1 MKQWLVCAALVAEAG
16 MACAQQ
22 RDLRTTQRVVTVGGG
37 VTEIVYALG
46 AGARVVAVDT
56 TSIYPAAVAK
66 LPNVGYMRTL
76 SAEGVLSLRPERLLA
91 TSDAGPA
98 PALAQIRSAGVQ
110 VTVLPNAHS
119 FESLVANVR
128 SAAAAL
134 GVTDD
139 GERLAKRLQDDW
151 SRTEAQVQAAR
162 AKPRVL
168 FIFAHGGGGAM
179 QVGGVETGADAM
191 IRYAGATNVAAA
203 LKGYKPLTP
212 EAVIAMAPDV
222 VLITEEGMAAVGGPD
237 RLWAQASLAQTP
249 AGKAKRVV
257 SIGAI
262 QLLGFG
268 PRMPEAVRDLAARLR
283 RP

>member
-1 MKQWLVCAALVAEAG
+1 MKRLLACAALAAAAG
-16 MACAQQ
+16 LACAQE
-22 RDLRTTQRVVTVGGG
+22 RVITVGGG

-56 TSIYPAAVAK
+56 TSMYPAAVSK

-76 SAEGVLSLRPERLLA
+76 SAEGVLSMRPNLLLA

-98 PALAQIRSAGVQ
+98 PVLSQVRSAGVP

-119 FESLVANVR
+119 FEGLVSNVR
-128 SAAAAL
+128 SAAGAL
-134 GVTDD
+134 GMKDD

-151 SRTEAQVQAAR
+151 SKTEAQVKAAR
-162 AKPRVL
+162 SKPRVL

-179 QVGGVETGADAM
+179 QVGGEETGADAM

-212 EAVIAMAPDV
+212 EAALAMAPDV
-222 VLITEEGMAAVGGPD
+222 VLITEEGMAALGGPE
-237 RLWAQASLAQTP
+237 RLWSQASLAQTP
-249 AGKAKRVV
+249 AGKTRRVV

-268 PRMPEAVRDLAARLR
+268 PRLPEAVRELSEKLR

>member
-1 MKQWLVCAALVAEAG
+1 MRQWVVCAALAAAAG
-16 MACAQQ
+16 LVSAQE
-22 RDLRTTQRVVTVGGG
+22 RDSRTAQRVVTVGGG

-46 AGARVVAVDT
+46 AGARVVAADT
-56 TSIYPAAVAK
+56 TSMYPAAVTK

-76 SAEGVLSLRPERLLA
+76 SAEGVLSLRPNLLLA

-98 PALAQIRSAGVQ
+98 PVLSQIRSAGVPI
-110 VTVLPNAHS
+110 TMLPNAHS
-119 FESLVANVR
+119 FDSLVANVR
-128 SAAAAL
+128 SAAGAL
-134 GVTDD
+134 GVKGD

-151 SRTEAQVQAAR
+151 STTEALVKAAR
-162 AKPRVL
+162 TRPRVL
-168 FIFAHGGGGAM
+168 FIFAHSGGGAM
-179 QVGGVETGADAM
+179 QVGGEETGADAM
-191 IRYAGATNVAAA
+191 IRYAGATNVASA

-222 VLITEEGMAAVGGPD
+222 VLITEEGMAALGGPD
-237 RLWAQASLAQTP
+237 RLWAQASLTQTP

-257 SIGAI
+257 SIGAM

-268 PRMPEAVRDLAARLR
+268 PRMPEAVRDLAEKLR

>member
-1 MKQWLVCAALVAEAG
+1 MKLWVACAALAAAAGVAS
-16 MACAQQ
+16 AQE
-22 RDLRTTQRVVTVGGG
+22 RDPRTTQRVVTVGGG

-56 TSIYPAAVAK
+56 TSIYPAAVSK

-76 SAEGVLSLRPERLLA
+76 SAEGVLSLRPNLLLA

-98 PALAQIRSAGVQ
+98 PALAQIRSAGVP

-119 FESLVANVR
+119 FESLLANVR
-128 SAAAAL
+128 TAAAAL
-134 GVTDD
+134 STIDD
-139 GERLAKRLQDDW
+139 GERLAKRLQADW
-151 SRTEAQVQAAR
+151 SATEAQVKASPAR
-162 AKPRVL
+162 PRVL
-168 FIFAHGGGGAM
+168 FIFAHGGGAM
-179 QVGGVETGADAM
+179 QVGGQETGADAM

-212 EAVIAMAPDV
+212 EAAIAMAPEV
-222 VLITEEGMAAVGGPD
+222 VLITDEGMAALGGPD

-257 SIGAI
+257 SISAI
-262 QLLGFG
+262 RLLGFG
-268 PRMPEAVRDLAARLR
+268 PRMPEAVRDLAGKLR
-283 RP
+283 QP